1 MDERASDER
10 DRFQIGGAESLLVDY
25 DQALD
30 ISPALHDAACTRLRV
45 ACGSVVASRVKLK
58 EIPKSD
64 SLSSSA
70 STSRVLRLSR
80 RGRSFVSIGTFEPNI
95 CTDDILEAGF
105 SKKERDHGCWGYI
118 PDVYGQQGPRDQC
131 PGLGLTLKH
140 LYRQQV
146 RGSRLRR
153 IKKIVESYTVK
164 TSLSG

>member
-118 PDVYGQQGPRDQC
+118 PASGKLDLDCDQ
-131 PGLGLTLKH
+131 LQAH
-140 LYRQQV
+140 VVAASAY
-146 RGSRLRR
+146 GSRNRWQSHIRR
-153 IKKIVESYTVK
+153 LLT
-164 TSLSG
+164 G